1 MYSTHNKRKSVIPER
16 FIRTLKNKIYTH
28 IRVVPNNAYIDKLDD
43 IIIDCNN
50 TYHRTVKM
58 KLLMLKIMDILTLLK
73 NLMIKIVNLKFL
85 IMLEYQNTKP
95 YLLKDIL
102 QIGLKTF
109 L

>member
-16 FIRTLKNKIYTH
+16 FIRTLKKKIYTH
-28 IRVVPNNAYIDKLDD
+28 IRAVPNNAYIDKLDD
-43 IIIDCNN
+43 IIIDCNS
-50 TYHRTVKM
+50 TCHRTVKM

-73 NLMIKIVNLKFL
+73 NLMIKIVNLKSL